1 MAFKKIGSN
10 PHGYKLGKKNEYKAP
25 SGPTPKSMK
34 RDADRLHQLN
44 RRQKA
49 KDLNYH
55 NIGDSYS
62 QKPSQWEG
70 SITKVEIVK
79 KDKK

>member
-1 MAFKKIGSN
+1 
-10 PHGYKLGKKNEYKAP
+10 
-25 SGPTPKSMK
+25 MK

-79 KDKK
+79 KGKK